1 MEEWH
6 PPQHTPP
13 FVLEV
18 FISVP
23 RLTHLAYNRWH
34 ACSLKKHSCRPLSI
48 AKETLFELS
57 EGSLATAT
65 KTCHS
70 LFPLESPWFWFCYEF
85 CCPRHKDLTLILFKG
100 GKHTLAGGRNAA
112 QAMPSFAPKT
122 FPSASLEQD
131 EPQCAPVLNIF
142 TFFFFYKGF
151 SFCSSYWCEKAR
163 LSNTS
168 EGVTSLFVTTQ
179 GTLYDLPIYFS
190 REGVCLDIP
199 GSELLLTQL
208 CSVLTAKSHLRESYK
223 LMALFLSLSH
233 LPPLIKHL
241 ED

>member
-18 FISVP
+18 SNCVP
-23 RLTHLAYNRWH
+23 RLAHLAYNRWH

-142 TFFFFYKGF
+142 TFFSSIKDSHSVVSTDVRKLDYQTQVKG
-151 SFCSSYWCEKAR
+151 
-163 LSNTS
+163 
-168 EGVTSLFVTTQ
+168 
-179 GTLYDLPIYFS
+179 
-190 REGVCLDIP
+190 
-199 GSELLLTQL
+199 
-208 CSVLTAKSHLRESYK
+208 
-223 LMALFLSLSH
+223 
-233 LPPLIKHL
+233 
-241 ED
+241 